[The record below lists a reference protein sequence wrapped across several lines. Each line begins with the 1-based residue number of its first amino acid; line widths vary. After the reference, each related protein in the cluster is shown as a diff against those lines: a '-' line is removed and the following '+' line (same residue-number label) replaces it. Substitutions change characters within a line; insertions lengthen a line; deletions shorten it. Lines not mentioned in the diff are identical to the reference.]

1 MLKIFPEMVRYSSA
15 YQINYKT
22 FIFNAIFRIQL
33 LSMNYWLIFYLLA
46 EIFQDFQLTVITG
59 IMEWKTTLY
68 GWINL
73 FPLDPQFISIFK
85 KNYAQDWASNGMF
98 YVYVLIIFRTP
109 GLAEYVRKLQI
120 IVTKFITM
128 QCAYNIDWY
137 AEKSIFKNF

>member
-85 KNYAQDWASNGMF
+85 KKLSPRLSQQWNVLCLCFDYFQDSW
-98 YVYVLIIFRTP
+98 P
-109 GLAEYVRKLQI
+109 GRVCKKTSDYCHDIHNDAMCI
-120 IVTKFITM
+120 
-128 QCAYNIDWY
+128 
-137 AEKSIFKNF
+137 